1 MFARRERTGTH
12 VEVIRVADSYPFK
25 RKFGPI
31 RSSRTFCDDLKLLRR
46 LIQGFYKLQITFNHH
61 RSLYENDFYSH
72 LEDLKKKEEEEEELR
87 SWKNHPIGNSISATL
102 SA

>member
-1 MFARRERTGTH
+1 MFARRERTETY

-46 LIQGFYKLQITFNHH
+46 LIQDSGFYKLQITFNHPVA
-61 RSLYENDFYSH
+61 
-72 LEDLKKKEEEEEELR
+72 LR
-87 SWKNHPIGNSISATL
+87 K
-102 SA
+102 

>member
-1 MFARRERTGTH
+1 MFARRERTGTY

-46 LIQGFYKLQITFNHH
+46 LIQDSGFYKLQITFNHPV
-61 RSLYENDFYSH
+61 FTKMTSH
-72 LEDLKKKEEEEEELR
+72 LEDLKKKEEEEELR

>member
-1 MFARRERTGTH
+1 MFARRERTRTY

-46 LIQGFYKLQITFNHH
+46 LIQDSGFYKLQITFNHPVFTKMTST
-61 RSLYENDFYSH
+61 R
-72 LEDLKKKEEEEEELR
+72 
-87 SWKNHPIGNSISATL
+87 T
-102 SA
+102 